1 MQWKIDCTELKE
13 EIKKHQLV
21 TGANIINFDFK
32 KDALYLYSY
41 NGPTSIFSKLANIK
55 TAEPVQFSAEME
67 FMVKLVNKF
76 SDTVSLKFEEGGTLK
91 YISNRSRG
99 EIICTPWEGQENVLL
114 ENEQTLS
121 SFMKDAIF
129 DLTPKVNLD
138 KKCYPE
144 NPGLQV
150 QMKNGKLRVMTSGA
164 RITAMAVKAMEDL
177 KDVDE
182 SADFLLSYCM
192 NLSKIFDKS
201 EEIEIR
207 TNISTLQF
215 SSEKRIVNLPLIK
228 IINAVTIDN
237 MLNWASTDGTN
248 DKIKFSF
255 DASCKEILSTMEDF
269 DIYLGDATGAFC
281 IKGEKG
287 KPVVMEASSSKGKM
301 QKKMEVV
308 SDQDFT
314 SYVIYTDLVSALK
327 LSGEEINFRIFPNAV
342 QIKNKDYIF
351 TLNAYSEK

>member
-32 KDALYLYSY
+32 EDALYLYSY
-41 NGPTSIFSKLANIK
+41 NGPTSIFSKLADIK

-76 SDTVSLKFEEGGTLK
+76 SDTVSLKFDEGGTLK

-177 KDVDE
+177 KDVDD

-215 SSEKRIVNLPLIK
+215 SSER
-228 IINAVTIDN
+228 
-237 MLNWASTDGTN
+237 
-248 DKIKFSF
+248 
-255 DASCKEILSTMEDF
+255 ELS
-269 DIYLGDATGAFC
+269 IC
-281 IKGEKG
+281 
-287 KPVVMEASSSKGKM
+287 
-301 QKKMEVV
+301 
-308 SDQDFT
+308 
-314 SYVIYTDLVSALK
+314 
-327 LSGEEINFRIFPNAV
+327 R
-342 QIKNKDYIF
+342 
-351 TLNAYSEK
+351 